1 MARFFIDRP
10 VFAWVVSI
18 LIMLMGGL
26 AITKLPVAQYPSIA
40 PPSVSVTAMYAGA
53 DAETLQNTVTSVIEQ
68 QLNGIDGLLYISS
81 TSESSG
87 QSTITLYFQPGTNP
101 DIAQVQVQN
110 KLQLATPQLPAVV
123 QQQGI
128 VVAKATRNFLM
139 FFTLSTA
146 DGSMDEIALG
156 NYIASHILDPIRR
169 VDGVGEADL
178 FGTEY
183 AMRVWMDPAKLNS
196 FNLTAGDV
204 IAAIQAQNIQVPAG
218 QLGNRPAVAGQ
229 ELNVT
234 MQGQGTLRTP
244 AEFGN
249 ILLRV
254 NPDGSRVR
262 LRDVARIALGGQN
275 YVTQARVNGVPA
287 AAVGIKLTPTANALN
302 TAAAVRAKI
311 DQLAKLFPKGVRV
324 DYPYDSSKFV
334 HISIVEV
341 VKTLFEAIALV
352 FLVIYV
358 FLQNIR
364 ATFIPTIVV
373 PVALLGTFTV
383 LYAFGF
389 SINVLTLFGVVLAI
403 GLLVDDAIVVVEN
416 VERIMS
422 EEGLSPRDATRK
434 AMGQIT
440 GALIAITLVLTAV
453 FIPMAFF
460 GGSVGAIYRQFSLAM
475 VAAMLF
481 SIFLAMSLTPALCA
495 TLLQPVEKG
504 HHQEKGGLFG
514 WFNRAFRASTNE
526 YQSLVARILKK
537 AAAWLVL
544 YGVILLAVGWLY
556 VRLPSSF
563 LPEEDQGY
571 FITAIQLPVGATQ
584 ERTLAVVKQVEAY
597 YRQQPEIDDVI
608 ALTGFSFNGRGQNAG
623 LAFAR
628 LKDWSERR
636 SAAHRVQAVIGRA
649 YVNLAGIKDAIIF
662 PINPPAISELGNSAG
677 FDFQLEDQG
686 SLGHAALV
694 AARNQLLGL
703 AAQNPLVTGVR
714 PQGMEDTA
722 QLKIDLDRDK
732 AAALG
737 VSLADINTT
746 LEADF
751 GSQYVNNFVDGNRV
765 QQVIVQLDA
774 PYRMLPEDIQKAYV
788 RNSRGTMVPLAAFL
802 TLHWTYGSPRLERYN
817 GFPST
822 EIVGTAAPG
831 KSSGVAMTAIEDMVK
846 QLPPGISGEW
856 TGQSY
861 EERLSGAQAPALYGI
876 SLLVVFLC
884 LAALYESWSIPFAV
898 ILVVPLGVLGALLAA
913 TWRDLPND
921 VYFKVGLLTTI
932 GLSTKNAILIIEFA
946 KDLQLQGKGLI
957 EATLEAVHLRLR
969 PILMTSFAF
978 ILGVLPLALSRGAGS
993 GSQNAIGTGVAGGMV
1008 TATFLAIFL
1017 VPVFFVVV
1025 RRIFKPRL
1033 SRHDQAVL
1041 AAKKSDAH

>member
-1 MARFFIDRP
+1 
-10 VFAWVVSI
+10 
-18 LIMLMGGL
+18 
-26 AITKLPVAQYPSIA
+26 
-40 PPSVSVTAMYAGA
+40 
-53 DAETLQNTVTSVIEQ
+53 
-68 QLNGIDGLLYISS
+68 
-81 TSESSG
+81 
-87 QSTITLYFQPGTNP
+87 
-101 DIAQVQVQN
+101 
-110 KLQLATPQLPAVV
+110 
-123 QQQGI
+123 
-128 VVAKATRNFLM
+128 
-139 FFTLSTA
+139 
-146 DGSMDEIALG
+146 
-156 NYIASHILDPIRR
+156 
-169 VDGVGEADL
+169 
-178 FGTEY
+178 
-183 AMRVWMDPAKLNS
+183 
-196 FNLTAGDV
+196 
-204 IAAIQAQNIQVPAG
+204 
-218 QLGNRPAVAGQ
+218 
-229 ELNVT
+229 
-234 MQGQGTLRTP
+234 
-244 AEFGN
+244 
-249 ILLRV
+249 
-254 NPDGSRVR
+254 
-262 LRDVARIALGGQN
+262 
-275 YVTQARVNGVPA
+275 
-287 AAVGIKLTPTANALN
+287 
-302 TAAAVRAKI
+302 
-311 DQLAKLFPKGVRV
+311 V

-422 EEGLSPRDATRK
+422 EEGLSPQDATRK

-649 YVNLAGIKDAIIF
+649 YMNLAGIKDAIIF

-703 AAQNPLVTGVR
+703 AAQNPLVAGVR